1 MDSNFLWLVAAGA
14 AVVAHDG
21 RVGGGGAPGVPL
33 PGWAV
38 ELPEDCAAGL
48 RLGEPAV
55 VARVHQGR
63 CLVDLRCVPE
73 ADDESIAAAIARV
86 LDRRHD

>member
-1 MDSNFLWLVAAGA
+1 MAR
-14 AVVAHDG
+14 DG

-38 ELPEDCAAGL
+38 ALPAQAAEPL
-48 RLGEPAV
+48 RLGTPAV
-55 VARVHQGR
+55 LARVHNGV

-73 ADDESIAAAIARV
+73 ADDERLAGAVAAALRSA
-86 LDRRHD
+86 DD